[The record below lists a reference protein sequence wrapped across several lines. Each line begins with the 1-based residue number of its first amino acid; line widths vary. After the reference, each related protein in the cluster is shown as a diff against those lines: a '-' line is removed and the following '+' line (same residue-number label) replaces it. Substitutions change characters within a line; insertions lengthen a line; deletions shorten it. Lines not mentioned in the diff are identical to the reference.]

1 MRADKKNIDN
11 WHSVYLTPLVLHHT
25 LNRKKKN
32 KKQKTRK
39 LGAHSGQS
47 NTHKKN
53 KKTKSKGKY
62 KKENG
67 KYEFVSNVANIW
79 FPFIFCL
86 PIKQNSVLL

>member
-25 LNRKKKN
+25 LNRKKT

-47 NTHKKN
+47 NTHKK
-53 KKTKSKGKY
+53 TKSKGKD